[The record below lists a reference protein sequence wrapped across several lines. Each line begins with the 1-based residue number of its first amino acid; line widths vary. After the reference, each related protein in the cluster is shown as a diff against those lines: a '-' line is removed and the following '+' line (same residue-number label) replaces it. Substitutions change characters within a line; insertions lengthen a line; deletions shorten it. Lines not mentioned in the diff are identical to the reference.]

1 LRFVSPKM
9 ERNTFWVA
17 ATLPL
22 VNALQKALWQTAQGM
37 TIWGIPAL
45 VAAIVIEPSV
55 IDREH

>member
-1 LRFVSPKM
+1 M
-9 ERNTFWVA
+9 ERNTFWAA